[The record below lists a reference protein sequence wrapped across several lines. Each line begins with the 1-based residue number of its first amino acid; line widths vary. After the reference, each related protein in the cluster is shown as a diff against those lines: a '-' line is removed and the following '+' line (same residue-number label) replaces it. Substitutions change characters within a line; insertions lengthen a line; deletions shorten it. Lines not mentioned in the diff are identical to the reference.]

1 MVPGNYAVMLGNYAV
16 ILGNI
21 GDVPTIFF
29 LKQLKKNRTQV
40 PRHRTNFSAHLSPTW
55 STHTNENDVA
65 QKMIAK
71 SLLELRRSMDKNSLL
86 A

>member
-29 LKQLKKNRTQV
+29 LKQFKKKTE
-40 PRHRTNFSAHLSPTW
+40 PRFQDIAPILVHIFPQRGPHIPM
-55 STHTNENDVA
+55 
-65 QKMIAK
+65 KMT
-71 SLLELRRSMDKNSLL
+71 
-86 A
+86 